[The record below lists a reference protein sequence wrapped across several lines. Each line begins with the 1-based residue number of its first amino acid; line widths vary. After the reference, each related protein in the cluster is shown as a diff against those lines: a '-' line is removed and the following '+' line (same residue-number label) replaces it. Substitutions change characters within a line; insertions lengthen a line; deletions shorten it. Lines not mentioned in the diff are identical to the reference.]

1 MNFRPI
7 NPACP
12 SCGARDIT
20 YTCEPKCCFNHLCNG
35 CNATFQLVTEK
46 AGGELEAAAR
56 AGLPASGP
64 EDTLAPTTGCAR
76 CESTAVYE
84 LERPVDGATHVC
96 GACFALL
103 TFGYDELAQN

>member
-12 SCGARDIT
+12 SCGSHEIT
-20 YTCEPKCCFNHLCNG
+20 YTCEPKCCFNHLCND
-35 CNATFQLVTEK
+35 CNATFQLTTEK
-46 AGGELEAAAR
+46 VGRELAAAER
-56 AGLPASGP
+56 AGLPGSGP
-64 EDTLAPTTGCAR
+64 EDALVPTTGCAR

-84 LERPVDGATHVC
+84 LDAPLDAATHVC

-103 TFGYDELAQN
+103 IFAVTEVAQN